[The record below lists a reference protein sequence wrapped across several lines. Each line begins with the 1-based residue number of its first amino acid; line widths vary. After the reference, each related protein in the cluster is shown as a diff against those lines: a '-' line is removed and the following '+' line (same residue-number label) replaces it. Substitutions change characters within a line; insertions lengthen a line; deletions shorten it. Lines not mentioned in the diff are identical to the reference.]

1 MTQNCYYFPP
11 SPTFFFN
18 IFYGTSHKIWIET
31 LTRKV
36 GGVVSYPISP
46 FSHSVSFALRDIGK
60 LPNIIWSIGR
70 TLSNI
75 DISRHNIISYV
86 CSLKAIVAN
95 KFTAWI
101 SIAVFCQ
108 FSGILNSRKN
118 TRAIVIREVQKS
130 GIFSWNLPLGTFFH
144 FPFQINPIGAEN
156 SFLGPKTPVF
166 LVEKSLMA
174 GDTPPQWQMS

>member
-1 MTQNCYYFPP
+1 MFSLETG
-11 SPTFFFN
+11 TIV
-18 IFYGTSHKIWIET
+18 IFYAMHQNAHISNSLVSSRKALWYLLSVVTF
-31 LTRKV
+31 TRKV
-36 GGVVSYPISP
+36 SGVASYPISP

-60 LPNIIWSIGR
+60 LPNIIWSIGQ

-86 CSLKAIVAN
+86 CSLKAIAAN

-108 FSGILNSRKN
+108 FSGSLNARKI
-118 TRAIVIREVQKS
+118 TWAIVIREVLKKVEF
-130 GIFSWNLPLGTFFH
+130 FSWILPLGTSFH

-156 SFLGPKTPVF
+156 SVF
-166 LVEKSLMA
+166 GAKNTCFFWSKKA
-174 GDTPPQWQMS
+174 